1 MYLSMDKR
9 GIRHV
14 EIILSFV
21 IFVGAVGFA
30 LWFFNPG
37 DYSRRV
43 DSSLEYGFR
52 EITQNTSV
60 NLEIYSVKINNNT
73 LASTGFSGPI
83 AINLA
88 NVEAGKKSFVRSFS
102 GLVLDSQRRGTDFVD
117 VDSGGWQNIDF
128 IFVEF
133 SEDFEQGSAS
143 AGTDNKSYYEI
154 ASHDSKNLIS
164 EKRFLELK
172 KSYFEDYSGLREEF
186 NIHSNFGFTLEF
198 SNDSIVAEK
207 QVPQGLEVF
216 SEKRRVEVLR
226 NESGRTEFADLVVKV
241 W

>member
-21 IFVGAVGFA
+21 IFAGAVGFA

-37 DYSRRV
+37 DSSRKIDV
-43 DSSLEYGFR
+43 SLEYGFR

-60 NLEIYSVKINNNT
+60 NLEVYSVKINNDT
-73 LASTGFSGPI
+73 LVNSAVGTIAVNISGEGES
-83 AINLA
+83 LA
-88 NVEAGKKSFVRSFS
+88 RSFN
-102 GLVLDSQRRGTDFVD
+102 GLVLDSKRNGDFVD
-117 VDSGGWQNIDF
+117 INSPIGWSDIGF

-133 SEDFEQGSAS
+133 SEDFEQGSVS
-143 AGTDNKSYYEI
+143 SGTYNQSYYEI
-154 ASHDSKNLIS
+154 ASHELKDVIS

-172 KSYFEDYSGLREEF
+172 KNYFEGYSALREDF
-186 NIHSNFGFTLEF
+186 NIHSNFGFALEF
-198 SNDSIVAEK
+198 SNSSIIAEK
-207 QVPQGLEVF
+207 QVPEGLEVF
-216 SEKRRVEVLR
+216 SERRRVEVLR
-226 NESGRTEFADLVVKV
+226 NESGGTEFADLVVKV